1 MSTKSF
7 SYFELMNGKITLSKL
22 EAVTNARG
30 LNEETLARIGHVGR
44 FYQRIR
50 TASPNFDLK
59 IGDVLTGDVLQK
71 FWNETAERRDCSRP
85 MSASALGCH
94 ADSLRAFVA
103 GHRPSLSGHAD
114 VHCSGQPM
122 SAFGR

>member
-1 MSTKSF
+1 
-7 SYFELMNGKITLSKL
+7 
-22 EAVTNARG
+22 
-30 LNEETLARIGHVGR
+30 
-44 FYQRIR
+44 
-50 TASPNFDLK
+50 
-59 IGDVLTGDVLQK
+59 
-71 FWNETAERRDCSRP
+71 

-122 SAFGR
+122 SAFGGKADMTSHQMSNGLEQEARTRIILKHLRMRT

>member
-22 EAVTNARG
+22 EAVMNAGG

-50 TASPNFDLK
+50 TASPNSDLK
-59 IGDVLTGDVLQK
+59 IGDVLPGDVLQK
-71 FWNETAERRDCSRP
+71 FWNETANEGIAVGQCP
-85 MSASALGCH
+85 L
-94 ADSLRAFVA
+94 
-103 GHRPSLSGHAD
+103 
-114 VHCSGQPM
+114 VH
-122 SAFGR
+122 